1 MKRMAVLLIMLSFS
15 VLSLADAAKAVN
27 LEEYGAGRVRFASG
41 DGARLSFGKQEIN
54 VKSDYLVLLG
64 SRFDTGSAMLE
75 VVTLNGNEYWIG
87 SDTMFHFEAMD
98 SKGPETTMFLG
109 KGSFVVQ
116 TRYPFTL
123 TTGAG
128 TVYFPAEGVYLVSK
142 DAFGKDKLH
151 IFTKA
156 GTRPET
162 VKKSTVF
169 SRIKYTDDVHNSEL
183 MAWAEQRMIDWRKT
197 QTRCNMFSHVDK
209 MPPYM
214 AVRAADGKL
223 KWKKVETVAPIY
235 RMDSIVDGNTFFYN
249 PRMIHALGLWS
260 PYSLYMTDVETALF
274 FATNQYN
281 SVRWA
286 WDVANGWHAEW
297 YYDPLAGFGAQ
308 YQYPHWNMFVYNH
321 YWHYRYWWGPRAYH
335 YLDDYYYRYT
345 WLSPLYQ
352 RPARKLTRPDRPDGQ
367 VAYDSRIPATRG
379 RTIHYVR
386 SGDRPTLR
394 RNTDASLI
402 TRAMAQ
408 RLSFD
413 TREVQR
419 ATKRVE
425 LRRERSRLSTGSGTV
440 AGPTSGRV
448 TRTTT
453 RTSTTVVTPT
463 RSTTIPS
470 TSGVRGGGTKV
481 VRPPR

>member
-1 MKRMAVLLIMLSFS
+1 MKRLAVFLIMLSFS
-15 VLSLADAAKAVN
+15 ALGLADAAKAVD

-64 SRFDTGSAMLE
+64 SRFDTGNAMLE
-75 VVTLNGNEYWIG
+75 VVTLNGNEYWFG
-87 SDTMFHFEAMD
+87 TDTTFHFEAMD
-98 SKGPETTMFLG
+98 NKGPETTMFLG

-128 TVYFPAEGVYLVSK
+128 TVYFPAAGVYLVSK
-142 DAFGKDKLH
+142 DAFGKDKLYVYS
-151 IFTKA
+151 KA

-169 SRIKYTDDVHNSEL
+169 SRIKYSEEAHDAAL

-197 QTRCNMFSHVDK
+197 LTRCNMFSHVDK

-223 KWKKVETVAPIY
+223 KWKKVDTVEPIY
-235 RMDSIVDGNTFFYN
+235 RMNMMLNGNTFYYS
-249 PRMIHALGLWS
+249 PRMIHAMGLWC
-260 PYSLYMTDVETALF
+260 PYSTYMSGIETALF

-286 WDVANGWHAEW
+286 WDVDNGWHAEW

-308 YQYPHWNMFVYNH
+308 YQSPHWNWFAG
-321 YWHYRYWWGPRAYH
+321 RYYDSYFWGHNNIY
-335 YLDDYYYRYT
+335 YLDA
-345 WLSPLYQ
+345 WLGRFYQ
-352 RPARKLTRPDRPDGQ
+352 RPTRKLTRPDRTDGR
-367 VAYDSRIPATRG
+367 VAYNSRIPASRG
-379 RTIHYVR
+379 RSIHHVR
-386 SGDRPTLR
+386 TADRPDLR
-394 RNTDASLI
+394 RNTDVSLT

-413 TREVQR
+413 SRDVQR

-425 LRRERSRLSTGSGTV
+425 LRRERSRLTTGSGAAT
-440 AGPTSGRV
+440 GSTSGRV

-453 RTSTTVVTPT
+453 RTGTTAITPT
-463 RSTTIPS
+463 RSSTIPS